1 MPSPVKNF
9 TNTPPGS
16 PANGDRYVCGTSPT
30 GAWSGQANKYATYLG
45 SAWEFRT
52 PIEGD
57 LVYDQTADT
66 HKVYD
71 GSAWNL
77 FTVQINST
85 KDSVRVASTA
95 NVTISSPGSTIDG
108 VSLSSGD
115 RVLLKDQST
124 GSQNGIYLWNGAA
137 SAMTRATDFDTS
149 SEVQPNVVIGVQEGT
164 ANADKRFQLTTNAP
178 ITLATAALTFAE
190 FGGSGSGGVTVK
202 EEDGSPSVTAT
213 EIKFPNGSLT
223 NNGGGSVSVAFTGGS
238 SAPFDFYPFGV
249 PASPDADDQEFQ
261 SGAAPGTDFN
271 IGSVTV
277 TRGDYGLKLACP
289 SNSSAQNVRGRVFAV
304 TLADGEFV
312 YTHVST
318 DIHTLSA
325 GFVDSGLALVADTAA
340 PTTTAIYTVSLSQAG
355 QVYRQNHSNKT
366 TQSGSPTGLLV
377 ASAICRALWLG
388 ISRSGTSYTMWA
400 SLNGLRWYPI
410 DAQTIGTAPNGVLLF
425 CNPYSLAADVYFR
438 HLRFRTGVG
447 PTGAFQ

>member
-1 MPSPVKNF
+1 MTLHRSATGIHAPHSWTFADSTARTAVG
-9 TNTPPGS
+9 TY
-16 PANGDRYVCGTSPT
+16 ANGDVGKFARQTSDNSVWMLTAVTSPGSSATPTWIQVNQTSGGNATQIDGIDVDLT
-30 GAWSGQANKYATYLG
+30 G
-45 SAWEFRT
+45 
-52 PIEGD
+52 IGD
-57 LVYDQTADT
+57 GDGLVYDLETDT
-66 HKVYD
+66 IIP
-71 GSAWNL
+71 G
-77 FTVQINST
+77 TV
-85 KDSVRVASTA
+85 
-95 NVTISSPGSTIDG
+95 G
-108 VSLSSGD
+108 
-115 RVLLKDQST
+115 
-124 GSQNGIYLWNGAA
+124 
-137 SAMTRATDFDTS
+137 
-149 SEVQPNVVIGVQEGT
+149 
-164 ANADKRFQLTTNAP
+164 
-178 ITLATAALTFAE
+178 
-190 FGGSGSGGVTVK
+190 
-202 EEDGSPSVTAT
+202 
-213 EIKFPNGSLT
+213 
-223 NNGGGSVSVAFTGGS
+223 GGGSS
-238 SAPFDFYPFGV
+238 SPFDFYPFGV

-312 YTHVST
+312 YAHVST
-318 DIHTLSA
+318 EIHTLSA
-325 GFVDSGLALVADTAA
+325 GFFDSGLALVADTAA

-355 QVYRQNHSNKT
+355 QVFRQNYSNKT

-447 PTGAFQ
+447 PTGIFQ